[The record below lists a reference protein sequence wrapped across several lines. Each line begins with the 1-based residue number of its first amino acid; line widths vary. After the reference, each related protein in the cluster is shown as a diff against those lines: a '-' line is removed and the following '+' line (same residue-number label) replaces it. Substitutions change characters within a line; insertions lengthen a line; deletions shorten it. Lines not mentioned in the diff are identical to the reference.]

1 MDDSHFLVLCR
12 GLAETPRGIYTFPM
26 ISETIRGL
34 EKLSAADKLSL
45 VTELWEELEG
55 MNEALSVSDQHKM
68 MLDERYARHG
78 EHPEPGKSWPEVKD
92 RLLNEIG
99 D

>member
-1 MDDSHFLVLCR
+1 MGSFIAPHVDMHGDADIVARS
-12 GLAETPRGIYTFPM
+12 
-26 ISETIRGL
+26 GL